1 MLQLQRSSQVTFLQ
15 ASELEVIPGVV
26 HGFSTRRG
34 TTDNFKMAPDAP
46 DVRENQERF
55 KAAIGTPGWP
65 TFLLHQVHSN
75 VVHAL
80 KDNASANEKPQGDAA
95 FTGIPGV
102 MVGVTTA
109 DCVPILIAD
118 SQAQCVAAV
127 HAGWRG
133 TSEGVTPRA
142 VQGMIEDHG
151 LDPTRLQIVIGPHI
165 GVCCLEVGEEVYD
178 WFGQP
183 EVFERRPE
191 WDKPHLNLAEA
202 NRLQLAGVGVKLERI
217 ITSSLCTRC
226 RSDLF
231 YSYRRDGDGVGH
243 MLSVIGIEP

>member
-1 MLQLQRSSQVTFLQ
+1 MLELQRRSQVTFLQ
-15 ASELEVIPGVV
+15 ASELREIPGIV
-26 HGFSTRRG
+26 HAFSTRRA

-46 DVRENQERF
+46 DVLENREQF

-80 KDNASANEKPQGDAA
+80 QDNAAANEKPQGDAA

-118 SQAQCVAAV
+118 SQARVVAAV

-142 VQGMIEDHG
+142 VRAMMDQHG
-151 LDPTRLQIVIGPHI
+151 LDPTRLRIVIGPHI

-183 EVFERRPE
+183 EIFERRPE
-191 WDKPHLNLAEA
+191 WNKPHLDLAEA
-202 NRLQLAGVGVKLERI
+202 NRLQLDGIGVNRKHI
-217 ITSSLCTRC
+217 TTSSLCTKC

-231 YSYRRDGDGVGH
+231 YSYRRDGEGVGL